1 MVNVRFF
8 LTVTC
13 LLGILMGYAKPF
25 HKIFDFSSSEKKKYH
40 IPISEITIYGQEGKA
55 YGFDLNTEKHV
66 QVKQEQGQ
74 QSLYSP
80 KPFYFSIDVPEG
92 NYTVTIHYRG
102 MLDKDYQ
109 STVRSESRRLHIEHF
124 MVKCNQAIS
133 KSFNVHIKDAR
144 IDSIKSVR
152 LKKPRENGKLDWDRK
167 LTLEFQGE
175 NNIAAIEIKTIED
188 VTTVFLAGNSTVVN
202 QENEP
207 WASWGQM
214 FPRFFDTNVV
224 IANHAESGLTLG
236 AFLYQNRLEK
246 ILSLAK
252 PGDYLFI
259 EFGHNDQKEKG
270 ENAGAFKN
278 YSERLRLFVKAFREK
293 GGFPVI
299 VTSTERRHFNEEGEL
314 RHTLG
319 DYPKAAKAIAKELD
333 VPLIDLNAMTREFYL
348 VLGVEESKKALVHYP
363 ANTFPDQDQPLQDNT
378 HFNTY
383 GAYEIAKMVVQ
394 GVKTLKLPLSKY
406 VVDFKKYNPKK
417 PSSPSAWNWL
427 PSINNEVEKP
437 DGN

>member
-1 MVNVRFF
+1 MKSRFF

-13 LLGILMGYAKPF
+13 MLGILTGYAQPF
-25 HKIFDFSSSEKKKYH
+25 HKIFDFASTEKKNHH
-40 IPISEITIYGQEGKA
+40 IPISETIIYGQEGKT

-74 QSLYSP
+74 QSLYSH
-80 KPFYFSIDVPEG
+80 KPFYFSVDVPEG
-92 NYTVTIHYRG
+92 NYTVTIHYKG
-102 MLDKDYQ
+102 MSDRDYH
-109 STVRSESRRLHIEHF
+109 STVRSESRRLHIEH
-124 MVKCNQAIS
+124 VKIKYNKAVS

-144 IDSIKSVR
+144 IDSTKSVR
-152 LKKPRENGKLDWDRK
+152 LKKPRENRKLDWDHK

-175 NNIAAIEIKTIED
+175 NNIAAIEIEAIED

-236 AFLYQNRLEK
+236 SFLYQNRLEK
-246 ILSLAK
+246 ILSVAK

-278 YSERLRLFVKAFREK
+278 YSERLRLFVQAFREK

-299 VTSTERRHFNEEGEL
+299 VTSTERRRFNEEGEL

-319 DYPKAAKAIAKELD
+319 DYPKAAKAVAKELD
-333 VPLIDLNAMTREFYL
+333 VPLIDLNAMTRAFYL
-348 VLGVEESKKALVHYP
+348 ALGVVESKKALVHYP
-363 ANTFPDQDQPLQDNT
+363 ANTFPNQDQPLQDNT

-394 GVKTLKLPLSKY
+394 GVKDRKLPLRKHII
-406 VVDFKKYNPKK
+406 DFKKYNPHN

-427 PSINNEVEKP
+427 PSVNNEVEKP